1 MLAGTVPYYLNYS
14 GQAILWWGSK
24 GQEAKPVATELKTK
38 PGRAS
43 EDPKGRIVRAARNL
57 FFDEGFDKISVERL
71 ANAANVSKSTLY
83 KYFGDMRGVLKAV
96 VEAEADQ
103 FSFEPEGALD
113 TAEALRDHLIGLG
126 AALLTLID
134 KPEKIQF
141 DQLLHEQA
149 RSHPKLAEVY
159 FETIYLPMQHLLT
172 GHIEKGQT
180 FGLFRTNADPE
191 ILADQLLSMWLG
203 LGRIR
208 TLLNASPK
216 RVLSPDMRSREAI
229 ETLSASWACDRGAQ

>member
-1 MLAGTVPYYLNYS
+1 MTTEM
-14 GQAILWWGSK
+14 K
-24 GQEAKPVATELKTK
+24 AKL
-38 PGRAS
+38 GRAS

-57 FFDEGFDKISVERL
+57 FFSEGFDKVSVERL
-71 ANAANVSKSTLY
+71 AKAANVSKSTLY

-103 FSFEPEGALD
+103 FSFEPEGPLD
-113 TAEALRDHLIGLG
+113 TAQALRDHLTGLG

-141 DQLLHEQA
+141 DQLIHEQA

-172 GHIEKGQT
+172 GHIERGQV
-180 FGLFRTNADPE
+180 FGLFRANADPE
-191 ILADQLLSMWLG
+191 VLADQLLSMWLG

-208 TLLNASPK
+208 TLLNASPGD
-216 RVLSPDMRSREAI
+216 VISPDVRSREAV
-229 ETLSASWACDRGAQ
+229 ETLSATWA